1 MSEETEATSTAAVAE
16 GASSAMAENAGKYLT
31 FALGPEEYGIEILKV
46 QEIIGLMDIT
56 AVPRTPGFV
65 RGVINLRGKVIPV
78 VDLRKKFGMQA
89 TEDTEKTCVIVVDVS
104 QGGES
109 VQMGVLVDCVSEVLD
124 IAGEDIEQTPSFG
137 GSFDGDFI
145 LGMAKDKEGAVKIL
159 LNIEKV
165 LTAKEIAAIA
175 TMPKSANE

>member
-1 MSEETEATSTAAVAE
+1 MSEESDTTSAAAVAE
-16 GASSAMAENAGKYLT
+16 GAKSAIAKHAGKYLT

-56 AVPRTPGFV
+56 AVPRTPDFV

-78 VDLRKKFGMQA
+78 VDLRKKFGMA
-89 TEDTEKTCVIVVDVS
+89 VTEDTEKTCVIVVDVS
-104 QGGES
+104 QNGES

-137 GSFDGDFI
+137 GSFEGDFI
-145 LGMAKDKEGAVKIL
+145 LGMAKDKDGAVKIL

-165 LTAKEIAAIA
+165 LTASELASIASVPAH
-175 TMPKSANE
+175 SE